1 MADKKMNDFA
11 TATDGA
17 YIYAES
23 ASGEQIKI
31 SKADLASVVAGLL
44 GKRMPIIN
52 RRIDVSETLTIN
64 NTNGWGSI
72 LHIIDITGGNSSIL
86 IFDADEADKY
96 MLIQTSGNE
105 RIGTR
110 WNLQVTAQ
118 SLTMTN
124 ISNTGRYVTI
134 REL

>member
-1 MADKKMNDFA
+1 
-11 TATDGA
+11 
-17 YIYAES
+17 
-23 ASGEQIKI
+23 
-31 SKADLASVVAGLL
+31 
-44 GKRMPIIN
+44 MPIIN